1 MIRLREPYKE
11 EIPEYEYSF
20 AYFSLPRR
28 HGTIKTRETDTKK
41 IHDIVLKKFNE
52 EVTAKYKILSD
63 FKVKRLN

>member
-20 AYFSLPRR
+20 DYLSLPRR

-41 IHDIVLKKFNE
+41 IHDIVLKKFNA
-52 EVTAKYKILSD
+52 EVCSTYKILSG
-63 FKVKRLN
+63 FIVKRLN